1 MRRVRDTRL
10 SRLAA
15 ERTRFDSATGLD
27 CCMLRAW
34 STVCGIVRDHIVQAG
49 IDPACV
55 AALQLGGT
63 VSVMADPGEVLEGAC
78 VAAELTAGDH
88 DGLAGIF
95 AARIGET
102 ARRFRDGREP
112 DFGSASLAELFAW
125 CVARRESCGG

>member
-34 STVCGIVRDHIVQAG
+34 STVCGIVRDHMVQAG

-63 VSVMADPGEVLEGAC
+63 VSEMADPGEVLEVLEVQIGGRNGTGDIAHDSLP
-78 VAAELTAGDH
+78 LTANG
-88 DGLAGIF
+88 F
-95 AARIGET
+95 GE
-102 ARRFRDGREP
+102 APR
-112 DFGSASLAELFAW
+112 
-125 CVARRESCGG
+125 